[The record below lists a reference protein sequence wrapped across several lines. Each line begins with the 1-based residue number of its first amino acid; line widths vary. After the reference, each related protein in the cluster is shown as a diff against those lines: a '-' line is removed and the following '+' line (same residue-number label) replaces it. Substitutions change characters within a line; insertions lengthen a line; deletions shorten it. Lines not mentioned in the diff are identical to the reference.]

1 MAQDGRLEEAI
12 GVWQSLAEDSPPGSP
27 WPELLQEQIA
37 RAAGELGIEP
47 PTIAR
52 PEEPGPRGPTA
63 GDVEAAQDMTPE
75 EREAF
80 IRSLVDQ
87 LAARLEAAPAAPD
100 GRQRLARALSAPG
113 EAEKGGG
120 ALEAAGSQNGGAAVR
135 ARGGHG
141 GGLA

>member
-63 GDVEAAQDMTPE
+63 GDVGAAQDRSE
-75 EREAF
+75 ERRVGKECVRTC
-80 IRSLVDQ
+80 RS
-87 LAARLEAAPAAPD
+87 
-100 GRQRLARALSAPG
+100 
-113 EAEKGGG
+113 
-120 ALEAAGSQNGGAAVR
+120 
-135 ARGGHG
+135 RGLPLTYKKNIKAHIQPPEHI
-141 GGLA
+141 LK

>member
-63 GDVEAAQDMTPE
+63 GDVEAAQDMTPRSE
-75 EREAF
+75 EHTSELQ
-80 IRSLVDQ
+80 SLM
-87 LAARLEAAPAAPD
+87 RI
-100 GRQRLARALSAPG
+100 SY
-113 EAEKGGG
+113 
-120 ALEAAGSQNGGAAVR
+120 AVFCLKKKTLNITPST
-135 ARGGHG
+135 AV
-141 GGLA
+141 

>member
-80 IRSLVDQ
+80 IRSMVDQ
-87 LAARLEAAPAAPD
+87 PAARLEPEPADPD
-100 GRQRLARALSAPG
+100 GWLRLARDRKSVVWGRSVSVWVDL
-113 EAEKGGG
+113 GG
-120 ALEAAGSQNGGAAVR
+120 R
-135 ARGGHG
+135 RIIK
-141 GGLA
+141 

>member
-47 PTIAR
+47 PTLAR

-63 GDVEAAQDMTPE
+63 GDVHAAPDTPPE
-75 EREAF
+75 DREAF
-80 IRSLVDQ
+80 IRSIAAT
-87 LAARLEAAPAAPD
+87 LAARLAAPPPSPYAWP
-100 GRQRLARALSAPG
+100 RPPP
-113 EAEKGGG
+113 
-120 ALEAAGSQNGGAAVR
+120 
-135 ARGGHG
+135 
-141 GGLA
+141 